1 MEEGES
7 RIAALRNAG
16 WEIKTPLPDEY
27 KDVLEA
33 LSDAELQVLID
44 VRMRLEEAES
54 KTAPEVGSYREYFV
68 AF

>member
-7 RIAALRNAG
+7 RIAALRDAG

-54 KTAPEVGSYREYFV
+54 ETAPEVGPYHSYFV